1 MQFIS
6 CIAMSKSQIK
16 LRIDDD
22 VIFRLRAKS
31 SDRNMSFNAL
41 CNQILIA
48 GIEPLGESLLI
59 VPATLLIKLD
69 RLAASLRAIERKLQT
84 LLPTGNELYPS

>member
-1 MQFIS
+1 
-6 CIAMSKSQIK
+6 MSKSQIK

-22 VIFRLRAKS
+22 VILRLRAKS
-31 SDRNMSFNAL
+31 SEQNMSFNAL
-41 CNQILIA
+41 CDRLLIA

-59 VPATLLIKLD
+59 VPTTLLIKLD